1 MAATGASSAPDGTL
15 LIQYCRAELERA
27 HNRNHSEF
35 TIVRRVRSIVLS
47 RCRRGVRSW
56 HGRGKGFRSVLKIIQ
71 VSYMPDTTNSPTL
84 SSTSDIRGREEA
96 RVDAMQEDLLRRAR
110 QRSVHRIFIE
120 AALQRAGR
128 TAILGETVNA
138 HQLHS
143 RTAAIPHTG

>member
-1 MAATGASSAPDGTL
+1 MSKGSQKLARPW
-15 LIQYCRAELERA
+15 Q
-27 HNRNHSEF
+27 
-35 TIVRRVRSIVLS
+35 
-47 RCRRGVRSW
+47 
-56 HGRGKGFRSVLKIIQ
+56 GFRSVLKIIQ

-110 QRSVHRIFIE
+110 QRSVHRTFIE

-138 HQLHS
+138 HRLHS